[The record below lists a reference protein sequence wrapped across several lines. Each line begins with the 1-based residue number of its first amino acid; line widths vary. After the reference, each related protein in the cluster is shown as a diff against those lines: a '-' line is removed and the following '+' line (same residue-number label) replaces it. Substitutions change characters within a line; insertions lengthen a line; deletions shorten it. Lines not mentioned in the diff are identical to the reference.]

1 MYKDVEEVLA
11 IRRGQPFTQQYIR
24 GLPIGLKLSNGIV
37 VGEQQ
42 SAQMR
47 L

>member
-1 MYKDVEEVLA
+1 MYKDVGEVLA
-11 IRRGQPFTQQYIR
+11 KRREKPFTQQYIR

-37 VGEQQ
+37 VGQQ
-42 SAQMR
+42 PSAQVK